1 MSIVCILK
9 PTKIIFQQ
17 LIIETENAKQHL
29 DLQIH
34 NAYGSLAH
42 KKVKQFRKSSRSNR
56 TPKYNNI
63 PYLLEWKM
71 TVI

>member
-1 MSIVCILK
+1 MHLK
-9 PTKIIFQQ
+9 TTKIIFQQ

-34 NAYGSLAH
+34 SAYRSLAH
-42 KKVKQFRKSSRSNR
+42 KKVKQFIKSSRSNR
-56 TPKYNNI
+56 LHNYNSI

-71 TVI
+71 TLI